1 MKLYLQILSVVL
13 ICLFVFACA
22 QMKVP
27 TGGPKD
33 TTPPKALGTFPA
45 NQSTNF
51 KEKQVQIL
59 FDEYF
64 DIKDPSTNVVIS
76 PPMDEMP
83 TFSIR
88 GKKLFIKFNEPLK
101 ENTTYNINLGT
112 AIVDI
117 TENNAVNNFQYVFST
132 GEYIDSLEVTGVVV
146 SANDNT
152 AQKDILVMLYKDLSD
167 TVVATSKPYYFA
179 KTENDGSFHIHYVGA
194 GTYKLFALEDKNSN
208 LLYDL
213 NGEAIAFWPEPI
225 VVSGD
230 SGFTLPKIQLQLFTA
245 EDPEIKLIWNST
257 KNPGLIQ
264 LAYNKPI
271 EKIELVSLDSTAFD
285 GKFALEENTT
295 KDTITYWY
303 TNIYK
308 ENPSIV
314 VVAND
319 TLMDTLI
326 VRADII
332 DKDNIPFEYLR
343 CEEQDKPQAKDL
355 KKPAINWIGLDRNI
369 SLTWP
374 RPIKSFDTTKLFAVQ
389 DSSDTLKL
397 DIVFAEGKAQRVTEL
412 TAAFKQGSQYDLYVL
427 DNAFTDEY
435 GISNKA
441 FPISYKARQQ
451 SDYGNINLQIDSL
464 EIDKQ
469 YLIKLLKDDKTIEAF
484 TINGIE
490 GTQKFDLKNLLPGKY
505 KITITYDTNK
515 NGKWDSGDHSKGLQ
529 PERTYQYPDG
539 VDLKANWDVEVAIAV
554 TR

>member
-1 MKLYLQILSVVL
+1 MKLYLQTLSVVC

-33 TTPPKALGTFPA
+33 TTPPQILGTFPA
-45 NQSTNF
+45 NESTNF

-88 GKKLFIKFNEPLK
+88 GKKLFIKFNESLK
-101 ENTTYNINLGT
+101 ENTTYNINLGA

-132 GEYIDSLEVTGVVV
+132 GEFIDSLKVGGVVV

-152 AQKDILVMLYKDLSD
+152 AQKDIIVMLYKDLSD

-179 KTENDGSFHIHYVGA
+179 KTNDDGKFNISYVGA

-213 NGEAIAFWPEPI
+213 KGEAIAFWPEPI
-225 VVSGD
+225 VVTGD
-230 SGFTLPKIQLQLFTA
+230 SGFVLPKIQLQLFTV
-245 EDPEIKLIWNST
+245 EDPEVKLIWNAT
-257 KNPGLIQ
+257 KNPGMIQ
-264 LAYNKPI
+264 LAYNKPVSSI
-271 EKIELVSLDSTAFD
+271 EISALDSSAFD
-285 GKFALEENTT
+285 GTFTKVENNT

-319 TLMDTLI
+319 TLFDTLI
-326 VRADII
+326 VRSDII

-343 CEEQDKPQAKDL
+343 SDEQDKPVAKNL
-355 KKPAINWIGLDRNI
+355 KAPATNWIELDGNI
-369 SLTWP
+369 TLTWP
-374 RPIKSFDTTKLFAVQ
+374 RPLKSFDTTKLYAIQ

-397 DIVFAEGKAQRVTEL
+397 DISFVEGEAQRITQL
-412 TAAFKQGSQYDLYVL
+412 TGDFKQGSQYDLYVM
-427 DNAFTDEY
+427 DNAFTDRY
-435 GISNKA
+435 DINNTA
-441 FPISYKARQQ
+441 FELTYKVREQA
-451 SDYGNINLQIDSL
+451 DYGNIDLQIDSL
-464 EIDKQ
+464 EADKQ
-469 YLIKLLKDDKTIEAF
+469 YLLKLIKDDKTIEAF
-484 TINGIE
+484 TLDNTE
-490 GTQKFDLKNLLPGKY
+490 GSKKFKLKNLLPGKY
-505 KITITYDTNK
+505 KVTITYDTNK
-515 NGKWDSGDHSKGLQ
+515 NGKWDSGDHLKGLQ

-539 VDLKANWDVEVAIAV
+539 IDLKANWDVEVVIAV